1 MMKIPILILIAIFVQ
16 LGLLIYIGDDLSLIA
31 FLNGAPN
38 TSQFQTNI
46 LTLMAWYFPIS
57 LLCFYFMN
65 HLKEKYTT
73 YGPLLFTRA
82 NTRVSF
88 LIKTLTISFGKIGVY
103 LAVQTFIFGLFMPSN
118 KVFSLMDQILVIT
131 LHGFVLCVVITLQ
144 VLLEMYISTEL
155 ALIIVNVYILLPG
168 ILMFQGDMAYWNYFM
183 VTNYSMLYR
192 NGYLILDK
200 MNPSMIDGTT
210 ALLILVVVEVLL
222 LLCIARKIKRLDIL

>member
-1 MMKIPILILIAIFVQ
+1 
-16 LGLLIYIGDDLSLIA
+16 
-31 FLNGAPN
+31 
-38 TSQFQTNI
+38 
-46 LTLMAWYFPIS
+46 
-57 LLCFYFMN
+57 
-65 HLKEKYTT
+65 
-73 YGPLLFTRA
+73 
-82 NTRVSF
+82 
-88 LIKTLTISFGKIGVY
+88 
-103 LAVQTFIFGLFMPSN
+103 
-118 KVFSLMDQILVIT
+118 MDQILVIT